1 SRGPG
6 HLLPV
11 AAAVLLAAGVGGLV
25 FLKSGSGAKR
35 EAQVR
40 EVSKWVED
48 LKTVDAQI
56 SSVPNGAAIW
66 IDSADSG
73 KKTPATIALDTG
85 KDHAITLRH
94 PDFLESST
102 SVFAAPN
109 TPLNLEPLLTPG
121 ARLEVTTVPPGATV
135 LLDGEPLFRTPGRT
149 RALPKGKHQLL
160 VQLEGYVVERREI
173 ELTDAQPLSFSLDLA
188 KGAELAVKSTPAN
201 AAILVDGKE
210 TGQVTPAVV
219 AVPPGKRRTVGVAKE
234 GYLAQSRTLTRVK
247 VGKLPPLQFELEN
260 ARRAE
265 IGGRLANLEKEME
278 AWEKRLEALEK
289 RRSGFVIS
297 GSAQQEIALEREI
310 EAAEKHIED
319 LSADTS
325 TLRDELASVVD
336 P

>member
-1 SRGPG
+1 
-6 HLLPV
+6 
-11 AAAVLLAAGVGGLV
+11 
-25 FLKSGSGAKR
+25 
-35 EAQVR
+35 
-40 EVSKWVED
+40 
-48 LKTVDAQI
+48 
-56 SSVPNGAAIW
+56 
-66 IDSADSG
+66 
-73 KKTPATIALDTG
+73 
-85 KDHAITLRH
+85 
-94 PDFLESST
+94 
-102 SVFAAPN
+102 
-109 TPLNLEPLLTPG
+109 
-121 ARLEVTTVPPGATV
+121 
-135 LLDGEPLFRTPGRT
+135 
-149 RALPKGKHQLL
+149 
-160 VQLEGYVVERREI
+160 
-173 ELTDAQPLSFSLDLA
+173 
-188 KGAELAVKSTPAN
+188 
-201 AAILVDGKE
+201 
-210 TGQVTPAVV
+210 
-219 AVPPGKRRTVGVAKE
+219 VGVAKE